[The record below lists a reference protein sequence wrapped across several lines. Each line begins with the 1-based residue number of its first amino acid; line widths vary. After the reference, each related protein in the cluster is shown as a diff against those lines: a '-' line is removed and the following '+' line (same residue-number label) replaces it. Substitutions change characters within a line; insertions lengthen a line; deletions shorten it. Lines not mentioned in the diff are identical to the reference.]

1 MVIQKLAKRSVE
13 KIVHHYLD
21 SIVRHNAHDDPK
33 FSTDLVGVRLSKTK
47 TIFESVAGTSRRHD
61 MSLVGELIRVSEAM
75 KSIYGADIKELIQ
88 KNHQNQLILQIEWMT
103 RMNSKIAQRQLHYV
117 CDIQQQFPFF
127 AHMTTVTLGNYR
139 KNTIPVQFI
148 SKEGIL
154 PIGEVEIIALGKQDP
169 FTWIQKE
176 FPRRAVFV
184 PVLKGGTSPK
194 ALRYALDILKTTLHT
209 KNKFSLFALL
219 RVLAEI
225 SSCTKEL
232 IMAAE
237 EINLEIPELSE
248 LAQEDSFLD
257 PIAIAVENWRK
268 ESYEKGQQEGQQEGR
283 QEGLKALLKTAS
295 LMLAGKTQ
303 GLEAFNDIALL
314 QQEIQRRFA
323 ILQTEKA

>member
-1 MVIQKLAKRSVE
+1 M
-13 KIVHHYLD
+13 
-21 SIVRHNAHDDPK
+21 SI
-33 FSTDLVGVRLSKTK
+33 
-47 TIFESVAGTSRRHD
+47 
-61 MSLVGELIRVSEAM
+61 VGELIHTSEAM
-75 KSIYGADIKELIQ
+75 KSIYGADIKESIQ
-88 KNHQNQLILQIEWMT
+88 KNYQGKLILQVEWMT

-127 AHMTTVTLGNYR
+127 AHMTTVTLSNYK
-139 KNTIPVQFI
+139 KNIIPLQFF

-154 PIGEVEIIALGKQDP
+154 PLGVEVISLSKQDP

-219 RVLAEI
+219 RILAEI

-237 EINLEIPELSE
+237 ETNLEIPELSE
-248 LAQEDSFLD
+248 LAQEEPFLD
-257 PIAIAVENWRK
+257 KIAIAVENWRK
-268 ESYEKGQQEGQQEGR
+268 ESYEKGEKKGELKG
-283 QEGLKALLKTAS
+283 ELKGEKKGELKGIKALLKTAS

-303 GLEAFNDIALL
+303 GLEAFDDIALL
-314 QQEIQRRFA
+314 QQEIHRRFM